1 MPAETN
7 QAKILAR
14 LRREGFTLHRH
25 GGDHDIYWH
34 DDGRIVIVPRHRTLS
49 RGVARSI
56 AKAAGWQD

>member
-34 DDGRIVIVPRHRTLS
+34 DDGRIVIVRDTVPCRAAS
-49 RGVARSI
+49 PGRSQG
-56 AKAAGWQD
+56 AGWQD